1 MSAASIGL
9 ITFPRT
15 TIGKKVIMAVTGLIW
30 IGYVIAHM
38 YGNLKVFEGP
48 EYFNAYAEGLRE
60 LGAPIL
66 GYAQFLWVARLVL
79 LVAIVA
85 HVWAAVTLWLLDRK
99 TRSTS
104 YTERK
109 NLVSSAAGRTMIYGG
124 IAIVLFIFYH
134 LLHLTLGVPFVHADF
149 IQGDVYH
156 NVVVGF
162 RSIPVTIIYL
172 IALVAL
178 GFHLFHGTWS
188 MFQTVGLINKSY
200 DKIIRGL
207 AWFVAILVPL
217 GFALVPI
224 SVMLRIIS

>member
-1 MSAASIGL
+1 
-9 ITFPRT
+9 
-15 TIGKKVIMAVTGLIW
+15 
-30 IGYVIAHM
+30 
-38 YGNLKVFEGP
+38 
-48 EYFNAYAEGLRE
+48 
-60 LGAPIL
+60 
-66 GYAQFLWVARLVL
+66 
-79 LVAIVA
+79 
-85 HVWAAVTLWLLDRK
+85 
-99 TRSTS
+99 
-104 YTERK
+104 
-109 NLVSSAAGRTMIYGG
+109 
-124 IAIVLFIFYH
+124 
-134 LLHLTLGVPFVHADF
+134 LGVPFVHTNF

-162 RSIPVTIIYL
+162 RSIPVTIVYL

-207 AWFVAILVPL
+207 AWFVAILVPV